1 MTELNIEGKLG
12 KVFGSTW
19 ELNVSNFVELFS
31 ALEANTQ
38 KLRNY
43 LRTNR
48 KEYWAIFVD
57 GERVDADG
65 FLFDNIK
72 NKKIQIIPILAG
84 AAGTIAAAIVVEMGI
99 TSTFGALVMEF
110 VLTAIISTAISFG
123 ISLLIAKILKSDD
136 PEAVNTT
143 SYIIS
148 SPENVASQ
156 GQVVPVGYGRIR
168 TGSKIISVAATN
180 VDKDVWEN
188 RALADFVGEDTYIQG
203 GTPVN
208 SWASAGGSIGGDF
221 NLR

>member
-84 AAGTIAAAIVVEMGI
+84 AAGTIAAAIVAEMGI
-99 TSTFGALVMEF
+99 TSTLGALVVEF
-110 VLTAIISTAISFG
+110 VLTVIISTAISFG
-123 ISLLIAKILKSDD
+123 LSLLIAKLMRTDD
-136 PEAVNTT
+136 PEVVNTT
-143 SYIIS
+143 SFLFGA
-148 SPENVASQ
+148 PENVAEQ

-168 TGSKIISVAATN
+168 TGSKVISVSSTN
-180 VDKDVWEN
+180 VDKAVWEKN
-188 RALADFVGEDTYIQG
+188 SLSDFIG
-203 GTPVN
+203 GTATRRPTTF
-208 SWASAGGSIGGDF
+208 SGGADGGGIGTVAK
-221 NLR
+221 NLP

>member
-1 MTELNIEGKLG
+1 MTELSIEGKLG

-19 ELNVSNFVELFS
+19 QLSVSNFVELFS

-43 LRTNR
+43 LRKNK

-72 NKKIQIIPILAG
+72 DKKVKIIPILAG
-84 AAGTIAAAIVVEMGI
+84 AAATVAVAIVEAIGI
-99 TSTFGALVMEF
+99 QSTLGALVAEF
-110 VLTAIISTAISFG
+110 VLTIIISTAISFG
-123 ISLLIAKILKSDD
+123 LSLLIAKLMKPDD

-143 SYIIS
+143 SFLFS
-148 SPENVASQ
+148 SPENVAEQ

-168 TGSKIISVAATN
+168 TGSKVISVSATN
-180 VDKDVWEN
+180 VDKAVWERN
-188 RALADFVGEDTYIQG
+188 ALSDFVEGNVHIPDFTSLSVWLG
-203 GTPVN
+203 GGGMGTPFV
-208 SWASAGGSIGGDF
+208 
-221 NLR
+221 LR

>member
-180 VDKDVWEN
+180 VDKAVWEN
-188 RALADFVGEDTYIQG
+188 RALADFVGEGTYIQE

>member
-1 MTELNIEGKLG
+1 MTELSIEGKLG

-19 ELNVSNFVELFS
+19 QLSVSNFVELFS

-43 LRTNR
+43 LRKNK

-72 NKKIQIIPILAG
+72 DKKVKIIPILAG
-84 AAGTIAAAIVVEMGI
+84 AAATVAVAIVEAIGI
-99 TSTFGALVMEF
+99 QSTLGALVAEF
-110 VLTAIISTAISFG
+110 VLTIIISTAISFG
-123 ISLLIAKILKSDD
+123 LSLLIAKLMKPDD

-143 SYIIS
+143 SFLFS
-148 SPENVASQ
+148 SPENVAEQ

-168 TGSKIISVAATN
+168 TGSKVISVSATN
-180 VDKDVWEN
+180 VDKAVWERN
-188 RALADFVGEDTYIQG
+188 ALSDFVEGNVHIPDFTSLSVG
-203 GTPVN
+203 LGGGGMGTPVV
-208 SWASAGGSIGGDF
+208 
-221 NLR
+221 LR